1 MSITTFSPLSL
12 SVTAG
17 KRASKSRVSPKL
29 IGAGKLPKLITM
41 ANLVASVDVPGVTAV
56 TVQAHKSWIHA
67 PAVPCASANEPEP
80 GVYKTFPSA
89 TRFAIIVPLSASK
102 APYKPFVE
110 RSPDLATDP
119 SSPHPRRSV
128 TVQRLGE
135 QTPSHPDTICYM
147 STRGGG
153 RFSLMSRPEL
163 HRPASERLAARYVE
177 CEGDMVAN
185 DDLELTHQ
193 GLCVKQPL
201 GVDPAPE
208 KLVAIKSLVA
218 KRLHPHD
225 LELMDPLKLAMH
237 NNLAHMATT
246 SSRPRKQDAS
256 VTKTSKPNSAQ
267 PMRRAKVNLKPLDTE
282 VARAYIPTDPA
293 TDSPLESPSP
303 VTPTDEATSRRRR
316 TLKDKG
322 IAPGGSS
329 KRGSARQVNL
339 KGRSKVRM
347 GHRF

>member
-17 KRASKSRVSPKL
+17 KRASKSRISSKL
-29 IGAGKLPKLITM
+29 TGAGKLPKLITM
-41 ANLVASVDVPGVTAV
+41 ANLAANVDVPGVTAV
-56 TVQAHKSWIHA
+56 TAQAHKSWIHA
-67 PAVPCASANEPEP
+67 PAVPCPSVNEPEP

-102 APYKPFVE
+102 APYEPSVKSSSEDV
-110 RSPDLATDP
+110 
-119 SSPHPRRSV
+119 SSPRPRRSI
-128 TVQRLGE
+128 TVQRLGK
-135 QTPSHPDTICYM
+135 QTPSHPNTIHYM
-147 STRGGG
+147 SIRGGG
-153 RFSLMSRPEL
+153 RFSLTSRPEL

-185 DDLELTHQ
+185 DDLKLAHQ

-201 GVDPAPE
+201 GVDSAPE
-208 KLVAIKSLVA
+208 KLVAIKSLIA
-218 KRLHPHD
+218 KRLHAHD

-237 NNLAHMATT
+237 NNLARMATT
-246 SSRPRKQDAS
+246 SSRPQKQDAS

-267 PMRRAKVNLKPLDTE
+267 RMRRTKVNLKPLDTE
-282 VARAYIPTDPA
+282 VARAYVPTDPA

-303 VTPTDEATSRRRR
+303 VTPTDEATSSRHR
-316 TLKDKG
+316 TLKGKG
-322 IAPGGSS
+322 IVPSGSS
-329 KRGSARQVNL
+329 KRGGARQVHL
-339 KGRSKVRM
+339 KGTSKVRM